1 MSIQNSLKS
10 FTQIDSSL
18 SNINYQNPLKSIFLL
33 FPNNS
38 TPSKDTKDN
47 NQISKICFQDKSYY
61 EGEINKI
68 NNLPNGKGKLFYF
81 NGEVFF
87 GNFVDGNKEGEGEY
101 HYKDGTI
108 YIGSWKNDKKNG
120 KGIYICE
127 ENNWIFY
134 GIFNNDIP
142 GIGRFEKFSKIYG
155 KNINNNIIEEKY
167 IKKDNNFSFEKNSK
181 LNKNKNYNDDSIK
194 RENSKK
200 IIKCDELFFDYC
212 PVIKNLNFN
221 M

>member
-1 MSIQNSLKS
+1 MSLQNSLKLFTKFDSSISNINYQNSLKS
-10 FTQIDSSL
+10 F
-18 SNINYQNPLKSIFLL
+18 FLL
-33 FPNNS
+33 FPINS
-38 TPSKDTKDN
+38 TPSKEN
-47 NQISKICFQDKSYY
+47 NQISKICFPDKSYY

-87 GNFVDGNKEGEGEY
+87 GNFVDGIKEGEGEY

-120 KGIYICE
+120 NGIYICE

-142 GIGRFEKFSKIYG
+142 GIGRFEKFNEIYE
-155 KNINNNIIEEKY
+155 KKINNKIEDY
-167 IKKDNNFSFEKNSK
+167 IKNDNNFIFEKNSK
-181 LNKNKNYNDDSIK
+181 LNRGFDNSIK
-194 RENSKK
+194 RKSLKK

>member
-38 TPSKDTKDN
+38 TPSKDN

-142 GIGRFEKFSKIYG
+142 EIGRFEKFSEIYG
-155 KNINNNIIEEKY
+155 KNINNNIIDEKY

>member
-1 MSIQNSLKS
+1 MSLQNSLKLFTKFDSSISNINYQNSLKS
-10 FTQIDSSL
+10 F
-18 SNINYQNPLKSIFLL
+18 FLL
-33 FPNNS
+33 FPINS
-38 TPSKDTKDN
+38 TPSKEN
-47 NQISKICFQDKSYY
+47 NQISKICFPDKSYY

-120 KGIYICE
+120 NGIYICE

-142 GIGRFEKFSKIYG
+142 GIGRFEKFNEIYE
-155 KNINNNIIEEKY
+155 KNINNKIEDY
-167 IKKDNNFSFEKNSK
+167 IKNDNNFIFEKNSK
-181 LNKNKNYNDDSIK
+181 LNREFDNSIK
-194 RENSKK
+194 RKSLKK

>member
-1 MSIQNSLKS
+1 MSLQNSLKLFTKFDSSISNINYQNSLKS
-10 FTQIDSSL
+10 F
-18 SNINYQNPLKSIFLL
+18 FLL
-33 FPNNS
+33 FPINS
-38 TPSKDTKDN
+38 TPSKEN
-47 NQISKICFQDKSYY
+47 NQISKICFPDKSYY

-120 KGIYICE
+120 NGIYICE

-142 GIGRFEKFSKIYG
+142 GIGRFEKFNEIYE
-155 KNINNNIIEEKY
+155 KKINNKIEDY
-167 IKKDNNFSFEKNSK
+167 IKNDNNFIFEKNSK
-181 LNKNKNYNDDSIK
+181 LNRGFDNSIK
-194 RENSKK
+194 RKSLKK

>member
-1 MSIQNSLKS
+1 MSLENSPKSYIQFHS
-10 FTQIDSSL
+10 FL
-18 SNINYQNPLKSIFLL
+18 SNKKNLKLLKSIFFLVP
-33 FPNNS
+33 FNS
-38 TPSKDTKDN
+38 TPSKEN
-47 NQISKICFQDKSYY
+47 NHTTRIDFPDKSYY

-120 KGIYICE
+120 NGIYICE

-142 GIGRFEKFSKIYG
+142 GIGRFEKFNEIYE
-155 KNINNNIIEEKY
+155 KNINNKIEDY
-167 IKKDNNFSFEKNSK
+167 IKNDNNFIFEKNSK
-181 LNKNKNYNDDSIK
+181 LNREFDNSIK
-194 RENSKK
+194 RKSLKK

>member
-1 MSIQNSLKS
+1 MSLQNSLKLFTNFDSSISNINYQNSLKS
-10 FTQIDSSL
+10 F
-18 SNINYQNPLKSIFLL
+18 FLL
-33 FPNNS
+33 LPINS
-38 TPSKDTKDN
+38 TPSKEN
-47 NQISKICFQDKSYY
+47 NQISKICFPDKSYY

-120 KGIYICE
+120 NGIYICK

-142 GIGRFEKFSKIYG
+142 GIGRFEKFNEIYE
-155 KNINNNIIEEKY
+155 KNINDKNEEC
-167 IKKDNNFSFEKNSK
+167 IKNDNNFIFEKNSK
-181 LNKNKNYNDDSIK
+181 LNREFDNSIK
-194 RENSKK
+194 RKSLKK